1 MISTSAST
9 KIIICEPQCYA
20 TEHVEI
26 NAALAAV
33 ISRALSETKIMFMAK
48 RQHAN
53 NVNVRLKE
61 AKITPI
67 ESILIKPPKR
77 GIKTH
82 MQRLPEELRL
92 VWKVFLFAY
101 RQKANKIIF
110 CSVTETGLFSI
121 KLMIRIFPRIKCM
134 VILHGM
140 LENLIN
146 KELSKPWNRFFDI
159 KTLLRVKVNINLR
172 FLVLAG
178 FIRDRLCKEIS
189 GIDQSIFVL
198 EHPYFFHPYEPHQPN
213 EKRGLRF
220 GSLGVGH
227 SRKGT
232 DVFIRLAKEICTT
245 KIGSK
250 HRFIHVGPITDKAI
264 TDLSP
269 VEVVASEKQLDREI
283 FRRFAREV
291 DYVIYPFPQNSF
303 QLTASGSLFDA
314 FSFLKPVIAMRS
326 PIFQYYFSLMGEIGY
341 LCNNIAELTYSV
353 SSLCNNFPNERYQR
367 QRDKIYDS
375 RKIFDIQHS
384 AEKFKRIWTSIEK
397 L

>member
-1 MISTSAST
+1 MISTSTST
-9 KIIICEPQCYA
+9 IIICEPQCYA
-20 TEHVEI
+20 TEHVEV

-33 ISRALSETKIMFMAK
+33 ISRSLSEKKIKFMAE

-61 AKITPI
+61 EKITPI

-82 MQRLPEELRL
+82 MQRLPEELWL

-140 LENLIN
+140 LENLVN
-146 KELSKPWNRFFDI
+146 KKLSKPWNKFFDI
-159 KTLLRVKVNINLR
+159 KTLLGAKVHINLK
-172 FLVLAG
+172 FLVLAK

-189 GIDQSIFVL
+189 GIDRSIFVL

-213 EKRGLRF
+213 VKSGLRF
-220 GSLGVGH
+220 GSFGVGH

-232 DVFIRLAKEICTT
+232 DVFIRLAKEICAI
-245 KIGSK
+245 KNSPK
-250 HRFIHVGPITDKAI
+250 HRFIHVGPITDKTI
-264 TDLSP
+264 TNFSP
-269 VEVVASEKQLDREI
+269 VELVASEKLLDRDI

-314 FSFLKPVIAMRS
+314 FAFLKPVIALRS
-326 PIFQYYFSLMGEIGY
+326 PLFQYYFSLMGEIGY
-341 LCNNIAELTYSV
+341 LCNNIAELTDSV
-353 SSLCNNFPNERYQR
+353 YSLCKNFPKERYQI
-367 QRDKIYDS
+367 QRDKIYCS

-384 AEKFKRIWTSIEK
+384 AEEFKRIWTSFEK